1 MDVKNIVVAPY
12 SVGLLFST
20 VFSLFPRATSQ
31 AGMLTCIFGGCREGQ
46 IPCCSAAGALT
57 GNEGKKRG
65 KGLE

>member
-31 AGMLTCIFGGCREGQ
+31 AGMLACTFGDCREQRGKEAGQ
-46 IPCCSAAGALT
+46 RIGIR
-57 GNEGKKRG
+57 KKRG
-65 KGLE
+65 RI

>member
-31 AGMLTCIFGGCREGQ
+31 AGMLACTFGDCRGGFDSRHGDRNDKEKTIWRWHGM
-46 IPCCSAAGALT
+46 
-57 GNEGKKRG
+57 
-65 KGLE
+65 

>member
-20 VFSLFPRATSQ
+20 VFSLFPRTTSQ
-31 AGMLTCIFGGCREGQ
+31 AGMLACTFGDCR
-46 IPCCSAAGALT
+46 
-57 GNEGKKRG
+57 EGKKRG